1 MCVKNFIK
9 KYLMCSSSVDEKDLD
24 ISVMELPDVK
34 KTPVKPKSAVKKSKS
49 MLSTKD
55 MIEVVINSSLKKDF
69 MYISKNY
76 TFNKIQELLDNKK
89 VIICDLHDRDG
100 KIGLKII
107 GITNSFTD
115 DDCIVT
121 MKGGIEHKL
130 LDKFLYNIIYNT
142 KKDEY
147 YLEEQD
153 EYFEKILTKDED

>member
-1 MCVKNFIK
+1 MSFE
-9 KYLMCSSSVDEKDLD
+9 EKDLD
-24 ISVMELPDVK
+24 VTIFEVKDTVKKSSTNKLSKKKKSILGVSNLEVK
-34 KTPVKPKSAVKKSKS
+34 KTDIKR
-49 MLSTKD
+49 
-55 MIEVVINSSLKKDF
+55 DF

-76 TFNKIQELLDNKK
+76 TFNKIQELLDNKS

-100 KIGLKII
+100 KIGLEIT
-107 GITNSFTD
+107 GVTNSFTD
-115 DDCIVT
+115 DDCIIT
-121 MKGGIEHKL
+121 MKGGIEHRL

>member
-1 MCVKNFIK
+1 MCVKKFIK

-24 ISVMELPDVK
+24 ISVMEVIEVK
-34 KTPVKPKSAVKKSKS
+34 KVSVKPKSVVKRKKSI
-49 MLSTKD
+49 LGTQD
-55 MIEVVINSSLKKDF
+55 MIEVVINSSLRRDF

>member
-1 MCVKNFIK
+1 MCIKNFIK
-9 KYLMCSSSVDEKDLD
+9 KYFMCSSTDEKDSD
-24 ISVMELPDVK
+24 ISVMEVIEIRKPS
-34 KTPVKPKSAVKKSKS
+34 TKPKSVKGKKSI
-49 MLSTKD
+49 LGVQELP
-55 MIEVVINSSLKKDF
+55 EVKIDIKRDF

-100 KIGLKII
+100 KIGLKIV

-115 DDCIVT
+115 DDCIIT

>member
-1 MCVKNFIK
+1 MSFE
-9 KYLMCSSSVDEKDLD
+9 EKDLD
-24 ISVMELPDVK
+24 VSIVEVK
-34 KTPVKPKSAVKKSKS
+34 DASVKKSSTNKIPKKKKS
-49 MLSTKD
+49 ILGVSNL
-55 MIEVVINSSLKKDF
+55 EVKKIDIKRDF

-76 TFNKIQELLDNKK
+76 TFNKIQELLDNKS

-100 KIGLKII
+100 KIGLEII

-115 DDCIVT
+115 DDCIIT
-121 MKGGIEHKL
+121 MKGGIEHRL

>member
-1 MCVKNFIK
+1 
-9 KYLMCSSSVDEKDLD
+9 MCSSSVDEKDLD

-34 KTPVKPKSAVKKSKS
+34 KTPVKPKSVVKKSKS

-55 MIEVVINSSLKKDF
+55 MIEVVINSSLKRDF

-130 LDKFLYNIIYNT
+130 LDKFLYNICLLYT
-142 KKDEY
+142 SPSPRDRQKSRMPSSA
-147 YLEEQD
+147 
-153 EYFEKILTKDED
+153 